1 EIDREEDHMAAGIAR
16 GPGMLRDAQNLI
28 RCRARALREDKEG
41 LVPDAPGDGQNRQ
54 QPGAAVEEEDER
66 DGRGRHVR
74 SAWPAGP
81 PEEGKWGGE
90 WAEVQGL
97 DRFRDRVVE
106 RDVGR
111 RPHQDRETGYRRSAC
126 RTDHQ

>member
-1 EIDREEDHMAAGIAR
+1 DHMAAGIAR

-41 LVPDAPGDGQNRQ
+41 LVPGAPRDGENRQ

-74 SAWPAGP
+74 SAGPAGP
-81 PEEGKWGGE
+81 PEEGEWGCDT
-90 WAEVQGL
+90 WDDDEVWCGVSMQARG
-97 DRFRDRVVE
+97 V
-106 RDVGR
+106 
-111 RPHQDRETGYRRSAC
+111 RPHW
-126 RTDHQ
+126 RTDLKESVSQTSRGEGVM